1 MQSRLTSPRSA
12 ARRTSAITFKTPDH
26 LLTTELAQTLA
37 YIWSCPG
44 STAAMLCSTALP
56 ATASRSCSEYR
67 TTQLSD
73 RSRGSKMIPRQSVAG
88 DVTLAARSAEDRL
101 QCSSADVQSPQH
113 IDAVVPTVRCLIQ
126 DWQHSHILR
135 SATTTLCQPSTTTTF
150 ANRAYRCFAP
160 AVWNSLP
167 KTVVN
172 SDFVTVC
179 KSRLKTFLFS
189 RAFSLS
195 FSQ

>member
-1 MQSRLTSPRSA
+1 
-12 ARRTSAITFKTPDH
+12 
-26 LLTTELAQTLA
+26 
-37 YIWSCPG
+37 
-44 STAAMLCSTALP
+44 
-56 ATASRSCSEYR
+56 
-67 TTQLSD
+67 
-73 RSRGSKMIPRQSVAG
+73 MIPRQSVAG

-113 IDAVVPTVRCLIQ
+113 IDAVVPTVRRL
-126 DWQHSHILR
+126 STGP
-135 SATTTLCQPSTTTTF
+135 TTQPHPAIGHYDTVSTFTTF